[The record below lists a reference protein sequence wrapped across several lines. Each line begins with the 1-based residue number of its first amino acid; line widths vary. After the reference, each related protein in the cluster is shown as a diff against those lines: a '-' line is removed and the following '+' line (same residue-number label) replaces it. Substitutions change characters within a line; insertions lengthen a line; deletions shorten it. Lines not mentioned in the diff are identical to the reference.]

1 MSTLSLVLRTL
12 EILRETGERRETT
25 GVDAPVQQRL
35 CWHCCHPWRGESLK
49 FPVSKDDRLKKFRVV
64 GQFCSWECIKGYN
77 RDNYANIRNS
87 IQDVNIRYYRKM
99 MTGNVIPVPAAPP
112 RSFLTAFGGK
122 MNIDDFRKNF
132 SRVTFPERTM
142 WSTILVQT
150 DGKAVAAV
158 TEPRRSAQAPSSAG
172 DDRVDFAN
180 AACKNDSFRLRRPK
194 PLAHAGRNGL
204 ERALGL
210 NSLIKIKS

>member
-12 EILRETGERRETT
+12 EILRETGERREPG

-122 MNIDDFRKNF
+122 MNIDENPNTPSKFGVRAIP
-132 SRVTFPERTM
+132 T
-142 WSTILVQT
+142 LVLFK
-150 DGKAVAAV
+150 DGKRLDQRGSQSAAQIKALI
-158 TEPRRSAQAPSSAG
+158 ESA
-172 DDRVDFAN
+172 
-180 AACKNDSFRLRRPK
+180 L
-194 PLAHAGRNGL
+194 
-204 ERALGL
+204 
-210 NSLIKIKS
+210 